1 MIFSCL
7 LSRRTL
13 YPCLCLFMCLGN
25 YCVAQE
31 NYEPVKAEISTRIKD
46 GAIAEITALA
56 TNLSDSLQ
64 SIHYELSV
72 KTASGN
78 KSSTNTQSGQYI
90 LPVKTTKSL
99 SRTSVSAGPETTI
112 KILLLIFDDQKKV
125 LSTAQEIIP

>member
-1 MIFSCL
+1 
-7 LSRRTL
+7 
-13 YPCLCLFMCLGN
+13 MCLGN

-56 TNLSDSLQ
+56 TNLSDSIQ
-64 SIHYELSV
+64 DVQYQMSV
-72 KTASGN
+72 KTVSGN
-78 KSSTNTQSGQYI
+78 NSSSNTQSGRAI
-90 LPVKTTKSL
+90 LTSGTTKSL
-99 SRTSVSAGPETTI
+99 SSRTSVSAGPETTI

>member
-1 MIFSCL
+1 MIFSSL
-7 LSRRTL
+7 LNRRTL
-13 YPCLCLFMCLGN
+13 YPCLFLFMCLGN

-56 TNLSDSLQ
+56 TNLSDSIQ
-64 SIHYELSV
+64 DVQYQMSV
-72 KTASGN
+72 KTVSGN
-78 KSSTNTQSGQYI
+78 NSSSNTQSGRAI
-90 LPVKTTKSL
+90 LTSGTTKSL